1 MGKKK
6 KAQMQ
11 FRYYRM
17 AYGSSILALLG
28 EKWIRSYGSDV
39 EYLHFHNLLEIGYC
53 YDGAGQLVLGK
64 EDCRY
69 EKDMFSVIP
78 RNFPHT
84 TNSENGEVNRWEY
97 LFVDLE
103 GVLGEWFQNNTRRMN
118 EIIKRINSKAVVTRA
133 EDKPLMAAKVL
144 EIMDTIRQMDEYYM
158 EKAKALMIALL
169 LDIARMFEREG
180 GRAREAVRMEHSAVM
195 VSKVL
200 DYVGYH
206 YMEPIL
212 VEDLARMCHVSET
225 HFRRIFTGYME
236 MTPLQY
242 INTVRIQNACEYL
255 RRTDWQVSDIA
266 NKCGFTTIST
276 FNRNFKE
283 IMGETPMEW
292 RKCPENYEQQLLE
305 FNIHSEEGW

>member
-53 YDGAGQLVLGK
+53 YNGSGQLVLGK
-64 EDCRY
+64 EEYRY
-69 EKDMFSVIP
+69 EDDTFSVIP
-78 RNFPHT
+78 RHFPHT
-84 TNSENGEVNRWEY
+84 TNSDQGGINRWEY
-97 LFVDLE
+97 LYVDLE
-103 GVLGEWFQNNTRRMN
+103 GVLGELFQNNTRKMN
-118 EIIKRINSKAVVTRA
+118 EIVKRINSRA
-133 EDKPLMAAKVL
+133 MLKRASEEPQMAAKVL
-144 EIMDTIRQMDEYYM
+144 EIMNLIRCMDAYYM
-158 EKAKALMIALL
+158 EEAKAIMAALL
-169 LDIARMFEREG
+169 LDIARMFEAVG
-180 GRAREAVRMEHSAVM
+180 GEVIEEVRMEHAAMLVFC
-195 VSKVL
+195 VL
-200 DYVGYH
+200 DYISFH
-206 YMEPIL
+206 YMEPIM
-212 VEDLARMCHVSET
+212 VGELAQMCHVSET
-225 HFRRIFTGYME
+225 HFRRVFTGYMK
-236 MTPLQY
+236 MSPLQY

-255 RRTDWQVSDIA
+255 RKTDWQVADIA
-266 NKCGFTTIST
+266 NRCGFTTIST

-283 IMGETPMEW
+283 LMGKKPLEW

>member
-1 MGKKK
+1 
-6 KAQMQ
+6 MQ

-17 AYGSSILALLG
+17 AYGSTILALLG

-53 YDGAGQLVLGK
+53 YDGAGELVLGK
-64 EDCRY
+64 EERRY
-69 EKDMFSVIP
+69 ADDMFSVIP
-78 RNFPHT
+78 ANFPHT
-84 TNSENGEVNRWEY
+84 TNSDNGEVNRWEY
-97 LFVDLE
+97 FFVDLE
-103 GVLGEWFQNNTRRMN
+103 GVLGEWFWNNPRKIN
-118 EIIKRINSKAVVTRA
+118 EVLKKINSKAMIVRA
-133 EDKPLMAAKVL
+133 SEKPRMAAKVL
-144 EIMDTIRQMDEYYM
+144 EIMDIIRKMDEYYM
-158 EKAKALMIALL
+158 EEAKALMVSLL
-169 LDIARMFEREG
+169 LEIARMFETEG
-180 GRAREAVRMEHSAVM
+180 GQEQEALRMEHSAAM

-212 VEDLARMCHVSET
+212 VEDLAQMCHVSET
-225 HFRRIFTGYME
+225 HFRRVFSGYMK
-236 MTPLQY
+236 MSPLQY

-255 RRTDWQVSDIA
+255 RKTDWQVADIA

-283 IMGETPMEW
+283 IMGKTPVEW